1 MTEKDLKEL
10 FSEIALEYGFKK
22 HRYMLIKEYD
32 KFILRVSLQNYLG
45 NDEYHFNC
53 YFLIK
58 DMNSSSTLSSFL
70 TADITGREQFVIDE
84 CEVETISLKDY
95 SKEEISNIIR
105 NSIYKLM
112 QTLETAGVSGYLKE
126 NPEIIPTIPIRSKEY
141 LEKEG
146 VIQKQ

>member
-1 MTEKDLKEL
+1 MTEKDLKKL
-10 FSEIALEYGFKK
+10 FGEIAAEYGFKK
-22 HRYMLIKEYD
+22 HRYMFIKEYE
-32 KFILRVSLQNYLG
+32 KFILRISLQNYLE

-58 DMNSSSTLSSFL
+58 DMNSSALLSSFL
-70 TADITGREQFVIDE
+70 TADITGREKFVTDK

-95 SKEEISNIIR
+95 SKEEISNILR
-105 NSIYKLM
+105 NSIDKFM
-112 QTLETAGVSGYLKE
+112 RIIETTGLGGYLKK

-146 VIQKQ
+146 VI